1 MKITDIRVRKI
12 ENGGKMKAVVSI
24 TIDEEFVVHDIKII
38 EGEKGLFIAMPSRKT
53 SDCEF
58 KDVAHPIKS
67 STREEL
73 QRIILERYEKE
84 MAALDAVSVAAHSRA
99 QRLRFRRARC
109 DAGTD
114 PGAHA
119 GTRRAPQSHP

>member
-53 SDCEF
+53 SDGEF

-84 MAALDAVSVAAHSRA
+84 L
-99 QRLRFRRARC
+99 L
-109 DAGTD
+109 
-114 PGAHA
+114 
-119 GTRRAPQSHP
+119 APPTEA